1 MEEDGEDEVRG
12 VHLWQ
17 VKTVRGGDCAS
28 CESIVRRKTQRKT
41 RGAANKYLKAII
53 SASRRRQIRV
63 DV

>member
-17 VKTVRGGDCAS
+17 VKTGDCAS
-28 CESIVRRKTQRKT
+28 CESIARRKTQRKT

-53 SASRRRQIRV
+53 SALPA
-63 DV
+63 